1 MGEPQRAL
9 DTYKPDEMAIP
20 EWRVVQ
26 KVGAGLAR
34 DQGAEE
40 GQFYNTL
47 TGDIVDELNIVVVDI
62 LSGRAR
68 WGAEITSSGPL
79 CFSLDARSNKSAG
92 GEDCSQC
99 KHRLDTPWSV
109 DAGERR
115 KMCCLNYTI
124 LGIDLDHDNMPI
136 ILRTHGV
143 SALPARQLIT
153 QLRMNR
159 SLKGEY
165 HKAVIN
171 IQSQEKNTPYG
182 PTYVMRPKLLRLIDD
197 EVVAEELKIE
207 SKRLLGTPI
216 PLPEARPEEE
226 GEEELQPLGF
236 TPQGTPFYSEEEKE
250 KLLREEAEPA
260 PQETRKV
267 EEASPLTEAAGKVEE
282 TAQPVEAAQTE
293 EKVEEPASEEKVGEQ
308 GKETEGI
315 DLNF

>member
-1 MGEPQRAL
+1 MEEPQRAL
-9 DTYKPDEMAIP
+9 DTYKPEEMAIP

-26 KVGAGLAR
+26 KVGAGFAR
-34 DQGAEE
+34 EQGAEE

-47 TGDIVDELNIVVVDI
+47 TGDIVNELNVVVVDI
-62 LSGRAR
+62 LSGRTR
-68 WGAEITSSGPL
+68 WGAEITSAGPL

-92 GEDCSQC
+92 GEDCSKC
-99 KHRLDTPWSV
+99 EHRLDTPWSV

-171 IQSQEKNTPYG
+171 IKSQEKNTPYG

-226 GEEELQPLGF
+226 EEGEPQPLGF
-236 TPQGTPFYSEEEKE
+236 TPKGTPFYNEEEKE
-250 KLLREEAEPA
+250 KLLKEEAEPP
-260 PQETRKV
+260 PQETEKV
-267 EEASPLTEAAGKVEE
+267 EEAAQPAEEA
-282 TAQPVEAAQTE
+282 AQPVEEAAQI
-293 EKVEEPASEEKVGEQ
+293 EEKVGEQ

-315 DLNF
+315 DYKF